1 MNVSFRYRAVD
12 RQGAEQRG
20 VLHADTLRQAMGQLG
35 SRGLVVTEL
44 APTAT
49 TAPAK
54 EAIIPRR
61 VREHDRI
68 LLLQEM
74 ATLLQ
79 AGVSLSEAGPA
90 LESAYAATAL
100 GLPLTRLR
108 KAVQAGQ
115 PVAQAFRLA
124 ELGLAEYA
132 HILIESGEAAG
143 RLPDALRDA
152 ANQLDYERTVGQDFK
167 NALIYPA
174 ILVGAGILA
183 VLAIFIIVVPRFAS
197 ILRSGRAEVPAVSRW
212 VIETGM
218 LLKEHLLLCGLATF
232 TFVAL
237 AAILFRTP
245 AMRQA
250 LLEGL
255 SRLPLFGPWLHN
267 SETGRWATLLGTLLL
282 NRVPL
287 LDAMALA
294 ARSLRLQRDRRQLS
308 SVRDE
313 LRRGRALSAVLAEQG
328 WIPATRLNLIRVGE
342 RAGELPRLLGEL
354 GRLQT
359 EAARMQM
366 KRLLTL
372 IEPMAIILIGG
383 VIGFIMVAVI
393 LAITSLNT
401 ARL

>member
-1 MNVSFRYRAVD
+1 MSLTFRYRGVD
-12 RQGAEQRG
+12 RQGGEQRG
-20 VLHADTLRQAMGQLG
+20 VLHAASPKEAMAQLG
-35 SRGLVVTEL
+35 QRGLVVTEL
-44 APTAT
+44 APTT
-49 TAPAK
+49 STGPAPAT
-54 EAIIPRR
+54 IITRR
-61 VREHDRI
+61 ISEHDRI

-90 LESAYAATAL
+90 LESAYAATSL
-100 GLPLTRLR
+100 GPPLTRLR

-124 ELGLAEYA
+124 ELGLQEYA

-143 RLPDALRDA
+143 RLPAALRDA
-152 ANQLDYERTVGQDFK
+152 ADQLDYERNVGEEFK
-167 NALIYPA
+167 NALIYPS

-183 VLAIFIIVVPRFAS
+183 VLAIFVIVVPRFAT
-197 ILRSGRAEVPAVSRW
+197 LVRSGRAEIPAVSRL

-218 LLKEHLLLCGLATF
+218 LLQGHLLVSGLVTGA
-232 TFVAL
+232 AIAM

-245 AMRQA
+245 AVRQA
-250 LLEGL
+250 LLEAL

-267 SETGRWATLLGTLLL
+267 SETGRWATLLGTLLA

-294 ARSLRLQRDRRQLS
+294 ARSLRLSRDRHTMS
-308 SVRDE
+308 SARDE
-313 LRRGRALSAVLAEQG
+313 LRRGRALSEVLAEQG
-328 WIPATRLNLIRVGE
+328 WVPATRLNLIRVGE

-359 EAARMQM
+359 EASRQQM

-372 IEPMAIILIGG
+372 IEPMAILTIGG